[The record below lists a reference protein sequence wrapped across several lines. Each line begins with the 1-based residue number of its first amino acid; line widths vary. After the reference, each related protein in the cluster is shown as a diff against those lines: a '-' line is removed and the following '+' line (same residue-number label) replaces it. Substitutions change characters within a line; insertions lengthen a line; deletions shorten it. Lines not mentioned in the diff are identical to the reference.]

1 MNPSW
6 PFFDRQLAVKTL
18 GQLIHNN
25 RDRLIY
31 QFDLMGDRAYYL
43 ELTEAKKPEQGMEY
57 PRVAFEHAPAPDQFD
72 PDANES
78 EGSIFEEMMGDFS
91 SFEGDDNYSDDD

>member
-1 MNPSW
+1 MYNLGNADDLPDS
-6 PFFDRQLAVKTL
+6 DRTL
-18 GQLIHNN
+18 DCQI
-25 RDRLIY
+25 
-31 QFDLMGDRAYYL
+31 
-43 ELTEAKKPEQGMEY
+43 
-57 PRVAFEHAPAPDQFD
+57 D

>member
-1 MNPSW
+1 MEGY
-6 PFFDRQLAVKTL
+6 T
-18 GQLIHNN
+18 
-25 RDRLIY
+25 
-31 QFDLMGDRAYYL
+31 
-43 ELTEAKKPEQGMEY
+43 LTEAEKPEQGMEY

>member
-1 MNPSW
+1 
-6 PFFDRQLAVKTL
+6 
-18 GQLIHNN
+18 
-25 RDRLIY
+25 
-31 QFDLMGDRAYYL
+31 MGDRAFYL
-43 ELTEAKKPEQGMEY
+43 ELVDARRDEEGGPQLLLANGE
-57 PRVAFEHAPAPDQFD
+57 APDQFD